1 MSKSILN
8 VIKDYIDNHKKE
20 KIKYLS
26 IIIIS
31 LMIISFF
38 YNNYFLYD
46 TEIAKINS
54 IDEVFEGEEKGPDGD
69 IEKNYTQNIIA
80 TIKNGDFKGKEV
92 IIKNKY
98 SSSLVYTDKYKINDD
113 VFITKKVDKNGDI
126 TGNITGLKRDKYIV
140 ITIVIFIL
148 LLILVGKQIGGL
160 VLGGLIVNIGVFYI
174 MIHLYS
180 KGINILLLSV
190 LATFIFS
197 TAFLMISS
205 GINRKTFA
213 AITIT
218 LVSVA
223 IVTLLSIIILQYTGG
238 LDYEFMEYLP
248 KPYNTLDAD
257 YIFISEIM
265 IGGLG
270 AVMDIAITM
279 VTTVNEL
286 IDKNPYIS
294 KTDLKNS
301 CTEVGNDVMGTMI
314 NVLFFTNLAGC
325 IPIFALSIKNGIK
338 LTTLLTTY
346 IPFEI
351 ARFLTG
357 SIGIVITI
365 PIATYLSTRTL
376 KRMCNQ

>member
-8 VIKDYIDNHKKE
+8 VIKDYIIKHKKE
-20 KIKYLS
+20 QVKYL
-26 IIIIS
+26 IMIIIS
-31 LMIISFF
+31 LITICFF

-46 TEIAKINS
+46 TEIAKIDS
-54 IDEVFEGEEKGPDGD
+54 IDEVFEGEEKGPNGD
-69 IEKNYTQNIIA
+69 IEKNYTQNIVA
-80 TIKNGDFKGKEV
+80 TIKNGEFKDKEV

-98 SSSLVYTDKYKINDD
+98 SSSLVYTDKYKIKDD
-113 VFITKKVDKNGDI
+113 VFISKKVDKNGDI
-126 TGNITGLKRDKYIV
+126 TWTITGLKRDKYIV
-140 ITIVIFIL
+140 IIIVIFIL
-148 LLILVGKQIGGL
+148 SLILVGKKTGGL
-160 VLGGLIVNIGVFYI
+160 VLGGLLINVGVFYI
-174 MIHLYS
+174 MIQLYS
-180 KGINILLLSV
+180 KGINILFLSV

-197 TAFLMISS
+197 TAFLIISS
-205 GINRKTFA
+205 GINRKTFT
-213 AITIT
+213 AIIIT

-223 IVTLLSIIILQYTGG
+223 IVTLFSIIILQYTSG

-248 KPYNTLDAD
+248 KPYNSLDAD
-257 YIFISEIM
+257 YIFISEVM

-325 IPIFALSIKNGIK
+325 IPFFALSIKNGIK

-376 KRMCNQ
+376 KRMCN

>member
-1 MSKSILN
+1 MSKSILD
-8 VIKDYIDNHKKE
+8 VIKDYIIKHKKE
-20 KIKYLS
+20 AVKYLS
-26 IIIIS
+26 MIIIS
-31 LMIISFF
+31 LITICFF
-38 YNNYFLYD
+38 YNNYFLYH
-46 TEIAKINS
+46 TEIAKIDS
-54 IDEVFEGEEKGPDGD
+54 IDEVFEGEEKGPAGD
-69 IEKNYTQNIIA
+69 IEKNYTQNIVA
-80 TIKNGDFKGKEV
+80 TIKKGEFKGKKV
-92 IIKNKY
+92 ILKNRY
-98 SSSLVYTDKYKINDD
+98 SSSLVYTDRYKINDD
-113 VFITKKVDKNGDI
+113 VFISKKVNKKGDI

-140 ITIVIFIL
+140 IAIVIFIL
-148 LLILVGKQIGGL
+148 LLILVGKKTGALVIGGL
-160 VLGGLIVNIGVFYI
+160 IINIGIFYI
-174 MIHLYS
+174 MIKLYS
-180 KGINILLLSV
+180 EGINILFLSV
-190 LATFIFS
+190 FATFIFS
-197 TAFLMISS
+197 TAFLIISS
-205 GINRKTFA
+205 GINRKTFS
-213 AITIT
+213 AIIIT
-218 LVSVA
+218 LTSVA
-223 IVTLLSIIILQYTGG
+223 IVTVLSIIILQYTGG

-248 KPYNTLDAD
+248 KPYNSLDAD

-294 KTDLKNS
+294 KMDLKKS

-325 IPIFALSIKNGIK
+325 IPLFALSIKNGIK

-365 PIATYLSTRTL
+365 PIATYLSIRTL
-376 KRMCNQ
+376 KRKCN